1 MRLISMYVE
10 FWKRITVDAFTLC
23 VVPATG
29 HEHVVHVDI
38 AERFK
43 GVIDM
48 SKPLPLEATVT

>member
-1 MRLISMYVE
+1 MYVE